1 MVRWWGLSPEGN
13 SMRVRIRSSVMAAA
27 LATACVAWSSNAGAQ
42 TSAAS
47 LRATYEKQAPAL
59 AASPFGRPVS
69 LSSSETEKGLQGE
82 VYGVLDRPLSEVA
95 RVLDTPTRWCEMLM
109 LHLNNRR
116 CRADDAKQSLTLS
129 VVGKYDIP
137 VEQAS
142 NLTFAVR
149 SASAT
154 ADYFDTTL
162 TSGKGPYGT
171 SNYRISLQGIPLEN
185 GKSFVHFSYAYDQG
199 TATGVATKGYLAT
212 FGRGKVG
219 FTVTGKKP
227 SGEPELVEGML
238 ALIERNAM
246 RYFLAVD
253 AYTAAPDNVDKRL
266 TLWHAGTEKYPR
278 QLHDLSE
285 ADYLKIKRGDLQQM
299 AK

>member
-1 MVRWWGLSPEGN
+1 
-13 SMRVRIRSSVMAAA
+13 MRVRIHSSVMAAV
-27 LATACVAWSSNAGAQ
+27 LAAACVAWSSAASAQ
-42 TSAAS
+42 TGAAS
-47 LRATYEKQAPAL
+47 LRGIYEKQAVAL
-59 AASPFGRPVS
+59 AASPFGRPVL
-69 LSSSETEKGLQGE
+69 LSSSETGKSLEGE
-82 VYGVLDRPLSEVA
+82 VYGVLDRSLSDMKG
-95 RVLDTPTRWCEMLM
+95 VLDTPTRWCEMLM
-109 LHLNNRR
+109 LHLNNRK
-116 CRADDAKQSLTLS
+116 CRADDAKQTLILS
-129 VVGKYDIP
+129 VVPKYDVP
-137 VEQAS
+137 VEQAADLS
-142 NLTFAVR
+142 FVVR
-149 SASAT
+149 RESAT
-154 ADYFDTTL
+154 ADYYDATL

-199 TATGVATKGYLAT
+199 AATGIATKGYLAT

-219 FTVTGKKP
+219 FTVVGKKP
-227 SGEPELVEGML
+227 SGEPELIEGML

-266 TLWHAGTEKYPR
+266 ALWHAGTEKYPR

-285 ADYLKIKRGDLQQM
+285 ADYLKIKRGDLQQA